1 MTEHK
6 KSMPVRIIVT
16 VIYVIGIAISGY
28 LTVKCFLPPASEP
41 NPDAMIPFTEN
52 ERAFIMMAFGFPFM
66 VASCLSVVWAYGLR
80 KSAKPRRSTFLALIP
95 AVIDGIPFVVVAGV
109 LLVMLAEG
117 YLEALGILP

>member
-1 MTEHK
+1 MPAQK
-6 KSMPVRIIVT
+6 KSIPVRIIVT

-52 ERAFIMMAFGFPFM
+52 ESAFIKMAFGFPFM
-66 VASCLSVVWAYGLR
+66 LASCLSVIWAYGL
-80 KSAKPRRSTFLALIP
+80 KKTEHSRRNILFALIP

-109 LLVMLAEG
+109 ILIMLAEG
-117 YLEALGILP
+117 FLEALGILP

>member
-1 MTEHK
+1 MSEHK

-16 VIYVIGIAISGY
+16 VVYIIGIAITLY
-28 LTVKCFLPPASEP
+28 LGVKC
-41 NPDAMIPFTEN
+41 
-52 ERAFIMMAFGFPFM
+52 AFIMMAFGFPFM

>member
-28 LTVKCFLPPASEP
+28 LTVKCFLPPVSEP

-52 ERAFIMMAFGFPFM
+52 EAAFIMMGFGFPFM
-66 VASCLSVVWAYGLR
+66 LSSCLSVVWAYGL
-80 KSAKPRRSTFLALIP
+80 KKTEHSRRNILLALIP
-95 AVIDGIPFVVVAGV
+95 AIIDGIPFVVVAGI
-109 LLVMLAEG
+109 LLVMLVEG
-117 YLEALGILP
+117 FLEVLGILP

>member
-1 MTEHK
+1 MSEHK
-6 KSMPVRIIVT
+6 KSMPVRIVVT
-16 VIYVIGIAISGY
+16 VVYIIGIAITLY
-28 LTVKCFLPPASEP
+28 LGVKCFLPPTSEP
-41 NPDAMIPFTEN
+41 DPDAMIPFTEN

-66 VASCLSVVWAYGLR
+66 VASCLSVVWAYRLR